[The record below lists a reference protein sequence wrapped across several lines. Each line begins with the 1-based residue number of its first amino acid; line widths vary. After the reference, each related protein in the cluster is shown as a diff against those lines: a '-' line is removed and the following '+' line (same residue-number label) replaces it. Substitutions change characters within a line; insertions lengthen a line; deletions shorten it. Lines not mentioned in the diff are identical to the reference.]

1 MTLED
6 LKEFNGQPVSEE
18 QLEEIRECEFCDEIE
33 DMGRSPMY
41 PELTWY
47 IVTLTDRQEINIFV

>member
-18 QLEEIRECEFCDEIE
+18 QLEEIRECEFSDDIE

-47 IVTLTDRQEINIFV
+47 IVTLTDGQEINIFV

>member
-47 IVTLTDRQEINIFV
+47 IVTLTNGQEVNIFV